1 MGQDAGQLCEVAR
14 SKYRRFML
22 PSKDSRPEAGR
33 CDVRCFFRDQKLTNL
48 VDVFVGVL

>member
-22 PSKDSRPEAGR
+22 PSRDSRPEAGPPWHILG
-33 CDVRCFFRDQKLTNL
+33 D
-48 VDVFVGVL
+48 